1 MEKYNEVL
9 KKVAEKELYFSIFWV
24 VVLFLIIVIV
34 WVFNYLYFKKMR
46 NRHPKKYNSNKQIKI
61 RRQSIYA
68 SIILSVICVGL
79 GAFLSFDATDTI
91 SDVKRDIEESAYV
104 AYVGGYYIDSDLY
117 PLRHSLYYDRWL
129 SVDFDN
135 DDYAFI
141 YMNSFFEWISTEE
154 GQFEGKVVYG
164 KNSLIVVD
172 IES

>member
-1 MEKYNEVL
+1 MEKYNEAL
-9 KKVAEKELYFSIFWV
+9 EKVAEKELYFSIFWV
-24 VVLFLIIVIV
+24 VVLFLIIGFI
-34 WVFNYLYFKKMR
+34 WVSNYLYFKKMK
-46 NRHPKKYNSNKQIKI
+46 NRHPKRYNSNKQIKI

-68 SIILSVICVGL
+68 SILLSVICVGL
-79 GAFLSFDATDTI
+79 GVFLSFVATDTI
-91 SDVKRDIEESAYV
+91 SDINRDIEENAYV
-104 AYVGGYYIDSDLY
+104 TYVGCYYINSDLY
-117 PLRHSLYYDRWL
+117 HSRHDLYDKWL

-141 YMNSFFEWISTEE
+141 YMNSFLEWISTEE